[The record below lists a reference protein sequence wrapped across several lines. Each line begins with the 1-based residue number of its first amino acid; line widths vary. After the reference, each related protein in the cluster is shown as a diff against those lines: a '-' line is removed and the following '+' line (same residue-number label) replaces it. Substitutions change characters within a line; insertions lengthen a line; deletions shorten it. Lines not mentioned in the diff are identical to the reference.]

1 MKKLRCVLYSDL
13 TQKWPNSN
21 WGDAKNVE
29 RLLTLTQYSIEDQKV
44 YLTAYVHHFQFYRP
58 KHFLDGPNCKTILS
72 GKSYVLFPE
81 KSYFKIQN
89 INWWDGRWDWMKQ
102 QERGEKGQGG
112 VVLHRRLR
120 QSPPQPLRVILN
132 FVYWIGWKTKAAHGG
147 WLWVIFGE
155 G

>member
-1 MKKLRCVLYSDL
+1 MCPVLWRHTKVAQFKLRRCE
-13 TQKWPNSN
+13 
-21 WGDAKNVE
+21 E
-29 RLLTLTQYSIEDQKV
+29 RRRLFDIDPILNRRSESLP
-44 YLTAYVHHFQFYRP
+44 HHFQFYRP

-112 VVLHRRLR
+112 VVLHRRLW